1 MDEIAVLDIE
11 SATVLQTRRNL
22 MFVIPAQAGTQ
33 CTARTLDSRLRGND
47 DRIAALDLESAEV
60 LQAIR
65 GLL

>member
-1 MDEIAVLDIE
+1 MDEIAVLDME

-33 CTARTLDSRLRGND
+33 YVSRVLDSRLRGND
-47 DRIAALDLESAEV
+47 GTIAALDLESAEV
-60 LQAIR
+60 LQGIR